1 MSNLITRML
10 ITGTACLIGIGTAS
24 GQSTIPPKGPTV
36 SMSVAGPTGA
46 MHDLT
51 THESG
56 LATLD
61 VNGHQYGFRPTMH
74 DDVGARMTVT
84 IFDMGEGSQPVRE
97 LAAVD
102 VSGGGPAVSSKSS
115 PAFKI
120 KAWKGTDQRSAPSSS
135 QSTRR
140 QEP

>member
-1 MSNLITRML
+1 
-10 ITGTACLIGIGTAS
+10 
-24 GQSTIPPKGPTV
+24 
-36 SMSVAGPTGA
+36 MSVAGPAGA

-102 VSGGGPAVSSKSS
+102 VSGGGPAVASKSS
-115 PAFKI
+115 PAFRI
-120 KAWKGTDQRSAPSSS
+120 KAWKGTDASSAPSAS